1 MSEQLQAQ
9 LDQVNNVLK
18 TVTAQSQCN
27 QKMLNEALQREA
39 QLNNHL
45 FLMNTDLQ
53 NKVQEVKVLTKQLA
67 DANAKLNPPKEEPK
81 PE

>member
-53 NKVQEVKVLTKQLA
+53 NKVQEVKVLTQQL
-67 DANAKLNPPKEEPK
+67 ANAKLNPPKEEPK
-81 PE
+81 PK